1 MELLGTRLRHLLDTL
16 ERDVAAVYTDF
27 GVEGMKP
34 RFAPYLRLLESTGPM
49 SIRDLATTIGVT
61 HSAASQT
68 VAELRRR
75 ALVTVAAG
83 DDARTRVVRLTEDGE
98 RLLPLV
104 HREWAATV
112 AAAATLDADLEY
124 PLGRLVE
131 EAIAALE
138 RRSMRER
145 IADQLRPRS
154 DVAGP
159 GVDPGTPPL

>member
-1 MELLGTRLRHLLDTL
+1 MELLGTRMRHLLDML

-27 GVEGMKP
+27 GVAGIKP
-34 RFAPYLRLLESTGPM
+34 RFAPYLRILEAGPM
-49 SIRDLATTIGVT
+49 SIRDLAGTVGVT

-68 VAELRRR
+68 VADMRRR
-75 ALVTVAAG
+75 ELVAVAAG
-83 DDARTRVVRLTEDGE
+83 DDARTRLVTLTGDGE

-104 HREWAATV
+104 HREWSATV

-138 RRSMRER
+138 RRSMRDR
-145 IADQLRPRS
+145 IRQSMSP
-154 DVAGP
+154 
-159 GVDPGTPPL
+159 